1 MKQTGDFHRR
11 IAPVESSWLWQAA
24 QSHQQQLIDEA
35 AQYHRLGEGDAVR
48 LPASSGLRSWTA
60 LRLRRIADRLEPSVQ
75 PQLGILRAVAH
86 HELDVEQALRLLGP
100 ARPVSARH

>member
-1 MKQTGDFHRR
+1 MKQTGEFHRR
-11 IAPVESSWLWQAA
+11 RAPVESSWLWQAA

-35 AQYHRLGEGDAVR
+35 ARYHRLGAGDAAS
-48 LPASSGLRSWTA
+48 LPASSGLRRWAA

-86 HELDVEQALRLLGP
+86 HEVDVEQALRLLGP
-100 ARPVSARH
+100 ARPVTARH